1 MTNKEETPQKA
12 AFTVGEFCARN
23 RISRGS
29 LYNYLARGIGP
40 RCMKVG
46 ARRLI
51 TAEAE
56 ADWHRD
62 REAAAAAAVKP
73 RLGQFDK
80 VRVVA
85 STRR

>member
-1 MTNKEETPQKA
+1 MANVHMAQKA
-12 AFTVGEFCARN
+12 AFSVDEFCARN
-23 RISRGS
+23 GICRVS
-29 LYNYLARGIGP
+29 LYNYWARGIGP

-62 REAAAAAAVKP
+62 REAAAAAAVKSH
-73 RLGQFDK
+73 
-80 VRVVA
+80 RVQLDDQNA
-85 STRR
+85 RAE